1 MLDFSDYFFLS
12 ESIKRKKIVF
22 KNCILYLKILGKL
35 TTTVFTS
42 FSIDFHDTPF
52 LHRSVSFK

>member
-22 KNCILYLKILGKL
+22 KNCTFLFKNPKL